1 MTKSGKQKQR
11 EASQR
16 KEDFINRVLT
26 HLRDHG
32 PQDYNKLFVHFDTR
46 RTAEVGPVL
55 QEILHSELAIKN
67 EKGDLQITNVGL
79 SRLTRH

>member
-16 KEDFINRVLT
+16 KDDFINRVLT

-32 PQDYNKLFVHFDTR
+32 PQDYNILYAHFDSR
-46 RTAEVGPVL
+46 RTAEVGAIL
-55 QEILHSELAIKN
+55 QDILNRELANKN

>member
-16 KEDFINRVLT
+16 KEDCINRVLT
-26 HLRDHG
+26 HLRDSG
-32 PQDYNKLFVHFDTR
+32 PQDYDILFAHFDTR

-55 QEILHSELAIKN
+55 QEILHGELAIKN